1 MIDPENPVVK
11 LCIQI
16 TQAEFQGRLEDA
28 RRLAG
33 LAWNASRDDFEACIA
48 AHYVARFQKSPQEK
62 LRWNLES
69 LRRAEAAGEQ
79 VQDFYPSLYLNLGQ
93 SHELLGE
100 QAEARRYYTLAA
112 RLGVQHSES

>member
-28 RRLAG
+28 RRLADQ
-33 LAWNASRDDFEACIA
+33 AWAASRDNYEACMA
-48 AHYVARFQKSPQEK
+48 AHYVARFQESSQEK
-62 LRWNLES
+62 LRWNMEA

-79 VQDFYPSLYLNLGQ
+79 VRDFYPSLYLNLGQ
-93 SHELLGE
+93 SHELLGD
-100 QAEARRYYTLAA
+100 QAEARRYYDLAA
-112 RLGVQHSES
+112 RLGVQHSV